1 MAEPLIFINTYAIQP
16 GKLDAYKQRFQRT
29 AKVVEDNEPRMLY
42 FACHV
47 SEDGTEATTV
57 QVHADADNMAFHME
71 LVDDHIEA
79 ARDFF
84 DFSSMSI
91 RIYGSPTDAMLEQMR
106 ELAGAGVDVTVSHP
120 AIAFDRFPVG

>member
-1 MAEPLIFINTYAIQP
+1 MADPFIFINTYAIQP
-16 GKLDAYKQRFQRT
+16 DMLEAYKQRFQRT

-47 SEDGTEATTV
+47 NESGTEATTV
-57 QVHADADNMAFHME
+57 QIHADADNMAFHLQ
-71 LVDDHIEA
+71 LVGDHIEA
-79 ARDFF
+79 ARDFL

-106 ELAGAGVDVTVSHP
+106 GLVRGGVDVTVSRP
-120 AIAFDRFPVG
+120 VIAFDRFPVP